1 MAGDGDESRH
11 NNSQR
16 DHDPQRQQQLRPLPP
31 PPPPTELPLRFLRAG
46 KGDPEVGWRRYQ
58 ETLQWRQSEGI
69 DEILREP
76 YPLFHFIKQHYPHYY
91 HLRGYNGEPC
101 YYEQPAKTNLK
112 ALGDGGVDLELLL
125 RHYIMIT
132 EFQWQFLERSD
143 SATSIFVI
151 DLEGI
156 KMSDFVGETVDFVKR
171 ASILS
176 AQHYPERAGY
186 VFIVNVP
193 RWFKLIWRVIR
204 PIVDRSTLEKI
215 FILRGRDEILHHL
228 SQRVPL
234 ENIPPE
240 YGGTSMPLG
249 QAPEERL
256 LHSLMAHN
264 NQLAEQRRAVC
275 SNCVGEQYQNWQC
288 EFCKWTPARSY

>member
-1 MAGDGDESRH
+1 
-11 NNSQR
+11 
-16 DHDPQRQQQLRPLPP
+16 
-31 PPPPTELPLRFLRAG
+31 
-46 KGDPEVGWRRYQ
+46 
-58 ETLQWRQSEGI
+58 LQWRQSEGI

-76 YPLFHFIKQHYPHYY
+76 YPLFHFIKQHYPHYF
-91 HLRGYNGEPC
+91 HLRGKNGEPC

-112 ALGDGGVDLELLL
+112 ALREGGVGLELLL
-125 RHYIMIT
+125 RHYTMIT

-143 SATSIFVI
+143 SSTSIFVI

-215 FILRGRDEILHHL
+215 YILRGRDEILHNL
-228 SQRVPL
+228 LQRVPL

-256 LHSLMAHN
+256 LHSLMVHN
-264 NQLAEQRRAVC
+264 NQLAEQRRVTC
-275 SNCVGEQYQNWQC
+275 SNCVGEQYHHWQC
-288 EFCKWTPARSY
+288 EFCKWTLARSY